1 VTPCGPSRR
10 PARPPGRLREN
21 DGPDTLHRPARN
33 AAAGSTATAN
43 QRGFPALGF
52 SPDIGACEA
61 STITNYANVI
71 WETLPA
77 TATVEQHAATFDFDG
92 AINGDEYIAG
102 TVVTNPASVFRV
114 TQVANLGGNV
124 IVTFP
129 SVAGRIY
136 RFDVAFHLGNPT
148 QWLPLVSGGSLF
160 TVTGTGA
167 PLTVPLGAFPGQP
180 RVFVRIHAGP

>member
-114 TQVANLGGNV
+114 TGLTRSGNLLS
-124 IVTFP
+124 ITFP
-129 SVAGRIY
+129 SVLGRNY
-136 RFDVAFHLGNPT
+136 ALEYSTTLEPDSWLGI
-148 QWLPLVSGGSLF
+148 SG
-160 TVTGTGA
+160 TDRAGTGS
-167 PLTVPLGAFPGQP
+167 PLTISLTVGGAFPQF
-180 RVFVRIHAGP
+180 FVRPRATSP